1 MRSTVSAPVT
11 ARPFA
16 ISLITRITERHGY
29 MPEVNP
35 FESLQEQIDDAA
47 AYLDV
52 GDGVIERLKHPER
65 VVESNLTVEMDDGSL
80 RRFTAFRSQFNGD
93 RGPYKGGIR
102 YHPSV
107 SRDEV
112 KALSGWMT
120 YKCAVVDIPYGGGK
134 GGIVVDPR
142 KLSAA
147 EAERLTRSFATE
159 LRPFV
164 GPDRDIPAPDVNTG
178 QREMN
183 WFKDTYETLENTV
196 APGVITGKAVSA
208 GGSQGRVKATG
219 RSTMLAARE
228 AFDYLGRDL
237 AGATVAVQGYGN
249 AGSVAAGLLEDQ
261 GATVVAVSDSSGAV
275 YDPEGLDTAA
285 VKRFKTETGSVSGFG
300 ASESLTNEELL
311 TLDVD
316 LLVPAALENA
326 VDAEIAG
333 DVAADVVVEAANGPI
348 TPDADD
354 ILGDRDVLIVP
365 DILANAGGVTVSYF
379 EWVQNR
385 QRFSWSEERVND
397 ELERVVTDA
406 FDDLV
411 SAYESRDLPTL
422 RIAAY
427 VVAIARVVDAYT
439 DSGTWP

>member
-1 MRSTVSAPVT
+1 MS
-11 ARPFA
+11 
-16 ISLITRITERHGY
+16 
-29 MPEVNP
+29 EVNP

-52 GDGVIERLKHPER
+52 DDGVIERLKHPER
-65 VVESNLTVEMDDGSL
+65 VLETNLTVEMDDGSL
-80 RRFTAFRSQFNGD
+80 ARFRAFRSQFNGD

-102 YHPSV
+102 YHPGV

-112 KALSGWMT
+112 KALSGWMA

-142 KLSAA
+142 ELSTS
-147 EAERLTRSFATE
+147 EVERLTRSFATE
-159 LRPFV
+159 LRPIV
-164 GPDRDIPAPDVNTG
+164 GPDRDVPAPDVNTG

-183 WFKDTYETLENTV
+183 WFKDTYERLENTV

-208 GGSQGRVKATG
+208 GGSEGRVEATG
-219 RSTMLAARE
+219 RSTMFAARE
-228 AFDYLGRDL
+228 AFDYLGGDL
-237 AGATVAVQGYGN
+237 AGATVAIQGYGN
-249 AGSVAAGLLEDQ
+249 AGSVAAMLLEEQ
-261 GATVVAVSDSSGAV
+261 GAAVVAVSDSSGAV
-275 YDPEGLDTAA
+275 YDPDGLDTSA
-285 VKRFKTETGSVSGFG
+285 VKKFKTETGSVTGFG
-300 ASESLTNEELL
+300 TPKELTNRELL

-326 VDAEIAG
+326 VDAEIAH
-333 DVAADVVVEAANGPI
+333 DVAADVIVETANGPL
-348 TPDADD
+348 TPGADD
-354 ILGDRDVLIVP
+354 VLRDRDVLIVP

-385 QRFSWSEERVND
+385 QRFSWAEERVND
-397 ELERVVTDA
+397 ELERVITGG

-411 SAYESRDLPTL
+411 AAYESRDLPSL
-422 RIAAY
+422 RVAAY
-427 VVAIARVVDAYT
+427 VVAIQRVVDAYT

>member
-1 MRSTVSAPVT
+1 MS
-11 ARPFA
+11 
-16 ISLITRITERHGY
+16 
-29 MPEVNP
+29 EVNP

-52 GDGVIERLKHPER
+52 DDGVIERLKHPER
-65 VVESNLTVEMDDGSL
+65 VLETNLTVEMDDGSL
-80 RRFTAFRSQFNGD
+80 ARFRAFRSQFNGD

-102 YHPSV
+102 YHPGV

-112 KALSGWMT
+112 KALSGWMA

-142 KLSAA
+142 ELSTS
-147 EAERLTRSFATE
+147 EVERLTRSFATE
-159 LRPFV
+159 LRPIV
-164 GPDRDIPAPDVNTG
+164 GPDRDVPAPDVNTG

-208 GGSQGRVKATG
+208 GGSEGRVEATG
-219 RSTMLAARE
+219 RSTMFAARE
-228 AFDYLGRDL
+228 AFDYLGSDL
-237 AGATVAVQGYGN
+237 AGATVAIQGYGN
-249 AGSVAAGLLEDQ
+249 AGSVAAMLLEEQ
-261 GATVVAVSDSSGAV
+261 GAAVVAVSDSSGAV
-275 YDPEGLDTAA
+275 YDPDGLDTTA
-285 VKRFKTETGSVSGFG
+285 VKEFKTETGSVTGFG
-300 ASESLTNEELL
+300 TPKELTNRELL

-326 VDAEIAG
+326 VDAEIAH
-333 DVAADVVVEAANGPI
+333 DVAADVIVETANGPL

-354 ILGDRDVLIVP
+354 VLRDRDVLIVP

-385 QRFSWSEERVND
+385 QRFSWAEERVND
-397 ELERVVTDA
+397 ELERVITDG

-411 SAYESRDLPTL
+411 AAYESRDLPSL
-422 RIAAY
+422 RVAAY
-427 VVAIARVVDAYT
+427 VVAIQRVVDAYT